1 MSPRGLVRT
10 CARCGHETHGC
21 PHCGRYDGLL
31 GGRIGDLSYCHTF
44 VPAGQVSCY
53 TVAVREQGVA
63 RLQASVDEQQ
73 KPSLTPESY
82 AKLLDA
88 LTVAEA
94 AVEDG
99 ARWRDELEAADE
111 TWIESD
117 QALMIEVWLIRLE
130 NVRRALEEYV
140 ENHK

>member
-1 MSPRGLVRT
+1 M
-10 CARCGHETHGC
+10 
-21 PHCGRYDGLL
+21 
-31 GGRIGDLSYCHTF
+31 
-44 VPAGQVSCY
+44 
-53 TVAVREQGVA
+53 
-63 RLQASVDEQQ
+63 DEQQ
-73 KPSLTPESY
+73 RPSLTPESY